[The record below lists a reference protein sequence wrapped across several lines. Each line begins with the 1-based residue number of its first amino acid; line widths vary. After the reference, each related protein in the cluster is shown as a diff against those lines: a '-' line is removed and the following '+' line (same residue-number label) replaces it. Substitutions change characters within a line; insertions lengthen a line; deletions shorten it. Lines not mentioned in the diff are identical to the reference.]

1 MKQYL
6 TFAILLELTKHNKT
20 TAEYLANKFEISRRS
35 VYRYLN
41 ELESAGI
48 PTFTILGKNGGVGIE
63 KNFALDSLLLTQEE
77 KQTLRQSLE
86 CTNNPSALNIIKK
99 LNL

>member
-6 TFAILLELTKHNKT
+6 TFAILLELTKHKLT

-35 VYRYLN
+35 VYRYIN

-48 PTFTILGKNGGVGIE
+48 PTFSILGKNGGIGIE
-63 KNFALDSLLLTQEE
+63 KNFALDSLLLTKEE
-77 KQTLRQSLE
+77 KQVIKQSLLSQ
-86 CTNNPSALNIIKK
+86 NNEYSNLIIDK
-99 LNL
+99 LRL